1 MRLLISFMLFCFFL
15 QALKALIL
23 ERMGKAEEALSVCL
37 NAKELLYNND
47 SVLMD
52 DLTLSTLQIVFQR
65 LDHCQSDLYCF
76 ELFFME
82 MGLHN
87 LLIDL

>member
-1 MRLLISFMLFCFFL
+1 MYIIIGVFF

-65 LDHCQSDLYCF
+65 LDHCQFDSYCL
-76 ELFFME
+76 E
-82 MGLHN
+82 
-87 LLIDL
+87 